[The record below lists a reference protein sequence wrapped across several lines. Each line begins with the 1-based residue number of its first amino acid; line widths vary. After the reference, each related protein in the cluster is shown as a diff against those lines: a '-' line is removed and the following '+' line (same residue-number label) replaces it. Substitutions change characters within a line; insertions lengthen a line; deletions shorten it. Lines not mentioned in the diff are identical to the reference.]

1 MLISRR
7 RSRSASQQQ
16 LARLC
21 RRQQTRDWPIG
32 PTFGKLMQAASDAF
46 RVFVRDGIGHIR
58 PGLVVKADDDGKRTT
73 LASLKVHDGRLVE
86 WAATQKG
93 TDSPLDRV
101 KSGLTSQA
109 SRRDP
114 MLYLSR
120 ATAPS
125 PMHASPLPRNVSYR
139 TVLPPMLDPLTG
151 VEAIVSCCVASAST
165 ARFVST
171 NCRCL
176 QQSAITPLQTALDFW
191 VACHVRAAIRHAV
204 HKRGTLPNSAGRL
217 RSNAQ
222 RSRRARHVEMHW
234 LTPWLKRRTR
244 RSSRQG
250 CARRCRESAAIFI
263 AYAEADL
270 SAALIR
276 ELSVVRH
283 AHLGRDL
290 PPASTYTLA
299 AYCLQRSA
307 IPVYSGRQSRL
318 SYHLPL

>member
-7 RSRSASQQQ
+7 HSRSASQQQ

-46 RVFVRDGIGHIR
+46 RVFVRDGIRHIR

-139 TVLPPMLDPLTG
+139 TVLLPMLDPTDRRRSNRELLRSLG
-151 VEAIVSCCVASAST
+151 VDCSVRLDKLPVPATKCDNAVANGAGFLGGVSCPSGNSSRGAQAWYAPEFSRATSQ
-165 ARFVST
+165 
-171 NCRCL
+171 RC
-176 QQSAITPLQTALDFW
+176 SKKSP
-191 VACHVRAAIRHAV
+191 RAAR
-204 HKRGTLPNSAGRL
+204 
-217 RSNAQ
+217 
-222 RSRRARHVEMHW
+222 
-234 LTPWLKRRTR
+234 
-244 RSSRQG
+244 
-250 CARRCRESAAIFI
+250 
-263 AYAEADL
+263 
-270 SAALIR
+270 
-276 ELSVVRH
+276 
-283 AHLGRDL
+283 
-290 PPASTYTLA
+290 
-299 AYCLQRSA
+299 
-307 IPVYSGRQSRL
+307 
-318 SYHLPL
+318 